1 MIAEVPVLPPAI
13 SGASSL
19 EAPPFLFKAGTASQA
34 VKEAD
39 ERLQCKVSGA
49 VWVKKLTTDKQTEKK
64 RAKTADLTEEK
75 PSKKQKSAPSAK
87 AKAKAKGS
95 GKAKAKAAAVPN
107 LQAGETEETLQSEIQ
122 YEVWANEEK
131 PSGVRSRMWL
141 DDMISAIMAVLRTS
155 AGNSEVLVDSHG
167 SSQKARLISMA
178 VSYGLQFAL
187 EGKIKLRKKVF
198 KEWSK
203 FRPQLQNLLKQG
215 LERLETSEKSALPS
229 SSSVSDLLQ
238 HLVEEVG
245 GSREDASSQLVS
257 LTAPSTVQA
266 AVQVA
271 KGIVNEKTA
280 LSRVQSFV
288 SKNNSEHVAQHLAY
302 TAALTAVRESCCSCS
317 EDSENKLCSFHHEE
331 HTLGDFLWG
340 VAKCFDMLDSVVP
353 GDLLVVGAASMVLTI
368 GVAAALRNKKMDAAA
383 ANKERHGNI
392 GNIACSIACMLFT

>member
-13 SGASSL
+13 SGASI

-34 VKEAD
+34 MKEAD
-39 ERLQCKVSGA
+39 EKLQCKVSGA

-75 PSKKQKSAPSAK
+75 PSKKAKAAASGSAPKS
-87 AKAKAKGS
+87 KAKAKGG
-95 GKAKAKAAAVPN
+95 GKAKAKAAALPN

-122 YEVWANEEK
+122 YEIWANEEK
-131 PSGVRSRMWL
+131 PSGVRARMWL

-155 AGNSEVLVDSHG
+155 AGNSEVVVDSHG

-187 EGKIKLRKKVF
+187 DGQIKLRKKVF

-215 LERLETSEKSALPS
+215 LERLESSEKSALPA

-238 HLVEEVG
+238 NLVEEVG
-245 GSREDASSQLVS
+245 GSHEDVSSQLHS
-257 LTAPSTVQA
+257 LTAPSTLQA

-271 KGIVNEKTA
+271 KGIVNEKNA
-280 LSRVQSFV
+280 LARVQSFV
-288 SKNNSEHVAQHLAY
+288 SKNNSEHVTQHLAY
-302 TAALTAVRESCCSCS
+302 SAALKAVRESCCSCS
-317 EDSENKLCSFHHEE
+317 EDSENKMCSFHHEE

-368 GVAAALRNKKMDAAA
+368 GVAAALRNKKMDTAATS
-383 ANKERHGNI
+383 KERHGNI
-392 GNIACSIACMLFT
+392 ACSMVCMLYT